1 MKNFKYIIILLIFF
15 FSQNLNSVENKIL
28 IKIDQ
33 ELITSID
40 IFNQSRYLS
49 ALNKDINSF
58 DQDKIFEIAKN
69 LIIKEKIKK
78 LALEKE
84 GISIE
89 IQEEILN
96 RFIRSSFKSNK
107 INNLEDYKEFLNSL
121 NLDFEHMKKKLMID
135 ILWNN
140 LIFEKFSDKIKI
152 NKSKLEKEVLDIK
165 NKNLTSYLLHEIM
178 FNASNKDEIDK
189 KYKMIQKNI
198 DDQGFKKTAL
208 IYSISDSSSNGGY
221 KRVNQF
227 RSSKNF

>member
-121 NLDFEHMKKKLMID
+121 NLDFEHMKK
-135 ILWNN
+135 N
-140 LIFEKFSDKIKI
+140 
-152 NKSKLEKEVLDIK
+152 
-165 NKNLTSYLLHEIM
+165 
-178 FNASNKDEIDK
+178 
-189 KYKMIQKNI
+189 
-198 DDQGFKKTAL
+198 
-208 IYSISDSSSNGGY
+208 
-221 KRVNQF
+221 
-227 RSSKNF
+227 